1 MAGQEPSPSCG
12 GTSLLVVDLWW
23 YGDHEFEWQKLYGPV
38 YRVKGC
44 FGFYLLEGA
53 DLRGYGQ
60 FAAWRE
66 KWRTLIVYLGDEH
79 RRLRSALNVGFTPGA
94 VRNYQPVFQKVAEII
109 SEQFEKSAG
118 ASSTNIRPTLRTG
131 TLTAISEAVLG
142 ISIEALGK
150 DLVANTMQF
159 GDFTAS
165 QSEGQIIG
173 DAIGGHLPVWFWH
186 AAMYFPTVAA
196 KVIRTERYLANR
208 TGHRVVQDKI
218 DAAAQGLEVDTD
230 VFGLLLTPGI
240 LDHTKGLSVDDVVA
254 QTTIMLVAGQ
264 ETTANAVA
272 FALLE
277 LARDADFQDKLRGEI
292 HSSAGSSPR
301 NSVYDSMPLLNALI
315 KETLRLYPAGALSDR
330 VPMEDTVI
338 PLKEAII
345 TSTGERISQIPVK
358 KGQLLTIAV
367 AAYQRLPARWG
378 ADADKFNPSRWLD
391 GRTYQEDAISP
402 YANILSFNGGPRI
415 CLGILEMQV
424 ILCELVAK
432 FSFAEADN
440 STVAN
445 LSMHAPAMK
454 RLGAEGQRTDKRNL
468 INRVKGESSRATA
481 HGSRIADMTATTPH
495 SPAGTPQP
503 GSHFLSQVSPQFLY
517 GFLKNLDPTINPTH
531 MRRVIKDIGSSSP
544 SLFEPMPEALNYGI
558 VNNFKNHKRLTNLKV
573 D

>member
-1 MAGQEPSPSCG
+1 ATPWRGVSTWRDSTG
-12 GTSLLVVDLWW
+12 GLNAV
-23 YGDHEFEWQKLYGPV
+23 
-38 YRVKGC
+38 
-44 FGFYLLEGA
+44 
-53 DLRGYGQ
+53 
-60 FAAWRE
+60 
-66 KWRTLIVYLGDEH
+66 
-79 RRLRSALNVGFTPGA
+79 RSALNVGFTPGA
-94 VRNYQPVFQKVAEII
+94 VRNYQPVFQKVAEMI

-131 TLTAISEAVLG
+131 TVTAISEAVLG

-159 GDFTAS
+159 ADFTAS

-208 TGHRVVQDKI
+208 TGHRVVQEKI

-240 LDHTKGLSVDDVVA
+240 LDHKKGLSVDDVIA
-254 QTTIMLVAGQ
+254 QTAIMLLAGQ
-264 ETTANAVA
+264 ETTASTVA

-277 LARDADFQDKLRGEI
+277 LARDADFQDKLRDEI
-292 HSSAGSSPR
+292 YSSAGSGPR

-315 KETLRLYPAGALSDR
+315 KETLRLYPTGALSDR

-424 ILCELVAK
+424 ILCELIAK
-432 FSFAEADN
+432 FSFAEADKSVRPRFLN
-440 STVAN
+440 ILMPINES
-445 LSMHAPAMK
+445 
-454 RLGAEGQRTDKRNL
+454 GDKAL
-468 INRVKGESSRATA
+468 PL
-481 HGSRIADMTATTPH
+481 RITR
-495 SPAGTPQP
+495 
-503 GSHFLSQVSPQFLY
+503 
-517 GFLKNLDPTINPTH
+517 I
-531 MRRVIKDIGSSSP
+531 
-544 SLFEPMPEALNYGI
+544 
-558 VNNFKNHKRLTNLKV
+558 
-573 D
+573 